1 MRAAAGA
8 LLCFAAFSTA
18 AHAAVTVKDDLGNEI
33 TLQQPARRI
42 VSLAPHVTELLYA
55 AGAGDRLVGASNFS
69 DYPAAA
75 AKLPS
80 VGSFAALD
88 LERVLSLKPDLI
100 VGWHSGNKPSQL
112 ARLRE
117 FGIPVYESQP
127 ADFGMIADA
136 LEKLSRL
143 AGTDA
148 AGKAAAGDFRVRW
161 QALQA
166 RYQGRAEVSVFYQI
180 WSQPLMTLNGQHMV
194 SAVLRLCGGR
204 NIFAGLPQLA
214 PTVNIEAVLAA
225 DPQVIL
231 APGDARDRPLERW
244 RDYPALR
251 AVRQNQLHTVN
262 ADWLNRAGPRVL
274 DAAGEVCGLLDQ
286 ARSVK

>member
-1 MRAAAGA
+1 MRAAALV
-8 LLCFAAFSTA
+8 LLCGAACSSA
-18 AHAAVTVKDDLGNEI
+18 ALAAVTVRDDLGNEV
-33 TLQQPARRI
+33 TLAQPARRI
-42 VSLAPHVTELLYA
+42 VSLAPHITELLYA
-55 AGAGDRLVGASNFS
+55 AGAGDRLVGASTHS
-69 DYPAAA
+69 DYPPPANS
-75 AKLPS
+75 LPS

-127 ADFGMIADA
+127 ADFGMIASA
-136 LEKLSRL
+136 LEKLSVL
-143 AGTDA
+143 AGSEA
-148 AGKAAAGDFRVRW
+148 IGNQAAADFRARW
-161 QALQA
+161 QTLRTQ
-166 RYQGRAEVSVFYQI
+166 YQDRPQISVFYQI

-194 SAVLRLCGGR
+194 SSVLRLCGGR

-214 PTVNIEAVLAA
+214 PTVSVEAVLAA

-231 APGDARDRPLERW
+231 TPSDARDQPLQRW
-244 RDYPALR
+244 RQFPRLR
-251 AVRQNQLHTVN
+251 AVREEHLYTVN

-274 DAAGEVCGLLDQ
+274 DAADEVCKRLDE
-286 ARSVK
+286 ARGR